1 LRVLILGGMMKRT
14 FPLTLLCL
22 LSFTIIPCILLL
34 LVGSTF
40 YTDMPHSS
48 QSVFY
53 LTAAFAYLAV
63 TIAYWR
69 MQRWGV
75 IALICIIAG
84 LLAYHPHDRVFMDY
98 SYAFLIAFIAAGIVY
113 YKRMTGWPNAG
124 GDEEEQSAAEP
135 APLEMIQNPVPAGF
149 WVRGGA
155 YFIDIAFYTAA
166 GFLFLVPVAQGKHTT
181 TSSLFSALF
190 AVVLNIAL
198 TASGGQTL
206 GKFLAGIE
214 VRTADGRDV
223 GVVRS
228 AVRYFSTWLDYI
240 TLLVGFII
248 AAFTGRKRSLHD
260 YIAGTVVVY
269 RGRPSIMRQLCMC
282 VISVACIIMPFAI
295 GGSLVSFVRA
305 RAAAQRAASQPA
317 HGLGLN
323 PQLIP
328 VGQTQTQ
335 TQTQNQSGVL
345 PNSSGTVPPKPSGAL
360 PQN

>member
-1 LRVLILGGMMKRT
+1 MVEGGGNELEDAVVLKALETAKVEIDKLCRLQLALREKVGQPKLEIAKCEIPADIAKAGEDTVRPQVIKVLEGFLDK
-14 FPLTLLCL
+14 
-22 LSFTIIPCILLL
+22 
-34 LVGSTF
+34 
-40 YTDMPHSS
+40 
-48 QSVFY
+48 QSRDKAIKEIKKALEAQFI
-53 LTAAFAYLAV
+53 TAMLFLAIDAQKPSRIQGAYV
-63 TIAYWR
+63 SEEEIT
-69 MQRWGV
+69 
-75 IALICIIAG
+75 
-84 LLAYHPHDRVFMDY
+84 RVAD
-98 SYAFLIAFIAAGIVY
+98 FLRAQGRPEYPIQLPEDKPTG
-113 YKRMTGWPNAG
+113 MTGWPNAG

-269 RGRPSIMRQLCMC
+269 RGRPSIMRQLCMWLC
-282 VISVACIIMPFAI
+282 QPKVHSPRRA
-295 GGSLVSFVRA
+295 VRD
-305 RAAAQRAASQPA
+305 
-317 HGLGLN
+317 
-323 PQLIP
+323 
-328 VGQTQTQ
+328 
-335 TQTQNQSGVL
+335 
-345 PNSSGTVPPKPSGAL
+345 
-360 PQN
+360 